1 MDEFGT
7 LFAKKGEKRA
17 IRHSYL
23 RFFGKSVNG
32 NSGNKSVFDRRGAIM
47 IKKGEKGI
55 SDAGGGYTPA
65 DPIALYRPAGG
76 KFVSQQKAMDS
87 HFGWVYAFVKAISD
101 EVAGIDFRLF
111 EITGKG
117 EHEEVLEHEMLDI
130 LDGVNEYQTGPE
142 FKKTLASHLELTG
155 NAYLYLLGVK
165 DFNSKP
171 KAIYLLNPGQTKVF
185 INKTTF
191 PYKIDHYVMIDD
203 NREFRFEPYEIVHIK
218 YPDPNDPFMGVGT
231 VEGIAEWI
239 DNDNYATEFNR
250 NFFRNGAR
258 MSGVFETDFA
268 TIEQGQRLK
277 ISFEE
282 QFAGVKNAYKT
293 MIMPKGVKFVPS
305 QMNAKDMDFN
315 KGLDTS
321 RDRILAGSRVSK
333 TILGTAESDT
343 NRSTAETADYVFAKR
358 TIKPKMIQIIAY
370 LNEFLVPRFGENLYL
385 SFDDPVPEDKAARN
399 TEMQTAVGQKQVIT
413 QNEAREL
420 YMGLGPIDDDPEA
433 DKINGTPAADPIDPD
448 ADDEPEPN
456 KKPKKD
462 DDDDDSD
469 KALSRRKNVM
479 RPFIKYAI
487 SGKSRKSVKTQFSR
501 NAAVRQS
508 LSSGIAKE
516 LAAYLT
522 KTKKKTVV
530 GMTDEEYLS
539 VVYVH
544 SKARID
550 EYEAKI
556 FKTMSSISK
565 RQEAVVL
572 ENLDDAL
579 PKSKLFSKKASVNQG
594 KLFNLKEWIGITLAE
609 IEPLAMM
616 MFKDEFKTAAENA
629 GTPEAQISA
638 HIAEALKERMTLL
651 GRSYNETVMEA
662 LTQKLDEGISNGFS
676 REQLA
681 QSVKDIYAWAQDYQ
695 AERVAKTETVAI
707 SNMANKSAWQAGG
720 RVQTVKWFTSQK
732 DNVCPFCREMAG
744 TEIDINANFIELGGE
759 FTGDDGKVMT
769 ANYTSIS
776 GPPLH
781 PNCGCLL
788 RPSSWKVDTSVE
800 QTGDKGSKKDDD
812 TIDATTAA
820 IKELKKIEY
829 EK

>member
-7 LFAKKGEKRA
+7 LFAKKSEKTP
-17 IRHSYL
+17 IRRSYL

-32 NSGNKSVFDRRGAIM
+32 INQDKSGFDQRGAWH
-47 IKKGEKGI
+47 IKKGEKSF

-65 DPIALYRPAGG
+65 DPIALYKPAGG

-87 HFGWVYAFVKAISD
+87 HFGWVYAFTKAISD
-101 EVAGIDFRLF
+101 EIAGIDFRLF
-111 EITGKG
+111 MIDKKG
-117 EHEEVLEHEMLDI
+117 EHEEVIEHEILDI

-142 FKKTLASHLELTG
+142 FKKTLASHLELSG

-165 DFNSKP
+165 DYDSKP
-171 KAIYLLNPGQTKVF
+171 KAIYLLNPGMTKVF
-185 INKTTF
+185 IDKTTF
-191 PYKIDHYVMIDD
+191 PYKIDHYEMIDD

-218 YPDPNDPFMGVGT
+218 YPDPNDPYSGIGT

-268 TIEQGQRLK
+268 TIEQSQRLK

-385 SFDDPVPEDKAARN
+385 SFDDPVPEDKAARS
-399 TEMQTAVGQKQVIT
+399 TEMQNAVGQKQVIT
-413 QNEAREL
+413 QNEAREI
-420 YMGLGPIDDDPEA
+420 YMGLGPIDD
-433 DKINGTPAADPIDPD
+433 PAADQINSDPD
-448 ADDEPEPN
+448 ADPNSPNADDDDEPAPA

-462 DDDDDSD
+462 DDDDEKEKRIS
-469 KALSRRKNVM
+469 ARKNVM

-487 SGKSRKSVKTQFSR
+487 VGKTRKSVKTQFSR
-501 NAAVRQS
+501 NMTVRKE
-508 LSSGIAKE
+508 LSANIAKT
-516 LAAYLT
+516 LATYLS

-539 VVYVH
+539 VIYVH
-544 SKARID
+544 SKTRID
-550 EYEAKI
+550 EYDKKI
-556 FKTMSSISK
+556 MAIMSSISK
-565 RQEAVVL
+565 RQEAEVL

-579 PKSKLFSKKASVNQG
+579 PKPKMFAKAKDVNQG
-594 KLFNLKEWIGITLAE
+594 KLFDIKEWIAITIAE
-609 IEPLAMM
+609 IEPLATIL
-616 MFKDEFKTAAENA
+616 FKQEFEAAAINA

-638 HIAEALKERMTLL
+638 HIAAALKHRMELL
-651 GRSYNETVMEA
+651 GRSYNETIMEA
-662 LTQKLDEGISNGFS
+662 LSKKLNDGLSNGFS
-676 REQLA
+676 RAELT
-681 QSVKDIYAWAQDYQ
+681 QSVKDIYAWSETYQ

-707 SNMANKSAWQAGG
+707 SNMANKSAWQEGG
-720 RVQTVKWFTSQK
+720 RVQTVKWFTSKK
-732 DNVCPFCREMAG
+732 DNVCPFCRAMDG
-744 TEIDINANFIELGGE
+744 TEIDINQNFLELGAE
-759 FTGDDGKVMT
+759 FEGDDGQVMT
-769 ANYTSIS
+769 ANYTAIS

-788 RPSSWKVDTSVE
+788 RPSSWKIDMPAE
-800 QTGDKGSKKDDD
+800 PTGDKAAD
-812 TIDATTAA
+812 AA
-820 IKELKKIEY
+820 IKEIENA
-829 EK
+829 

>member
-7 LFAKKGEKRA
+7 LFARKSEKKG

-23 RFFGKSVNG
+23 SFFGKGVNNG
-32 NSGNKSVFDRRGAIM
+32 TGDKAGFDMRGAWHV
-47 IKKGEKGI
+47 KKGEKSY

-65 DPIALYRPAGG
+65 DPIALYKPAGG

-101 EVAGIDFRLF
+101 EMAGIDFRLF
-111 EITGKG
+111 KIDKNGD
-117 EHEEVLEHEMLDI
+117 HEEVLEHDILDI

-155 NAYLYLLGVK
+155 NAYLYLFGVK
-165 DFNSKP
+165 DYDQKP
-171 KAIYLLNPGQTKVF
+171 KAIYLLNPGMTKVF
-185 INKTTF
+185 IDKTTF
-191 PYKIDHYVMIDD
+191 PYKIDHYEMIDD
-203 NREFRFEPYEIVHIK
+203 NREFRFEPHEIVHIK
-218 YPDPNDPFMGVGT
+218 YPDPNDPYSGVGT

-268 TIEQGQRLK
+268 TIEQAQRLK

-385 SFDDPVPEDKAARN
+385 SFDDPVPEDKAART
-399 TEMQTAVGQKQVIT
+399 TEMQTAVGNKQVIT

-420 YMGLGPIDDDPEA
+420 YMALGPIDDPEA
-433 DKINGTPAADPIDPD
+433 DKINGTPAADPNAPK
-448 ADDEPEPN
+448 DDNEPEPK

-462 DDDDDSD
+462 DEEDDSD
-469 KALSRRKNVM
+469 KSFSKRKNVM
-479 RPFIKYAI
+479 RPFIKYAVV
-487 SGKSRKSVKTQFSR
+487 GKTRKSVKTQFSR
-501 NAAVRQS
+501 NMTVRKE
-508 LSSGIAKE
+508 LSAGIAKA
-516 LAAYLT
+516 LASYLT

-530 GMTDEEYLS
+530 GMSDEEYLN
-539 VVYVH
+539 VIYVH
-544 SKARID
+544 SKTRID
-550 EYEAKI
+550 EYDKRIMEV
-556 FKTMSSISK
+556 MSSISK
-565 RQEAVVL
+565 RQESVVL
-572 ENLDDAL
+572 ENLDNAL
-579 PKSKLFSKKASVNQG
+579 PKPKMFAKSKGVNQG
-594 KLFNLKEWIGITLAE
+594 KLFDIKEWIGITIAE
-609 IEPLAMM
+609 ITPLATA
-616 MFKDEFKTAAENA
+616 MFKQEFEAAAVNA

-638 HIAEALKERMTLL
+638 HIAAALKERMELL
-651 GRSYNETVMEA
+651 GRSYNETIMEA
-662 LTQKLDEGISNGFS
+662 LAKKLDEGLANGFS
-676 REQLA
+676 RAELA
-681 QSVKDIYAWAQDYQ
+681 QSVKDIYAWSETYQ

-720 RVQTVKWFTSQK
+720 RVQTVKWFTSKK
-732 DNVCPFCREMAG
+732 DNVCPFCRAMDG
-744 TEIDINANFIELGGE
+744 TEIDINQNFLELGAE
-759 FTGDDGKVMT
+759 FEGDDGQVMT
-769 ANYTSIS
+769 ANYTAVG

-800 QTGDKGSKKDDD
+800 PTGDKAAD
-812 TIDATTAA
+812 AA
-820 IKELKKIEY
+820 IKEIENA
-829 EK
+829 

>member
-1 MDEFGT
+1 MDDFGT
-7 LFAKKGEKRA
+7 LFARKGEKKNIRRSYLSFFGKGVNNGSGDKSGFDQRGAWHMKKGEK
-17 IRHSYL
+17 S
-23 RFFGKSVNG
+23 F
-32 NSGNKSVFDRRGAIM
+32 
-47 IKKGEKGI
+47 

-65 DPIALYRPAGG
+65 DPIALYKPAGG
-76 KFVSQQKAMDS
+76 KFVSQQKAMSS
-87 HFGWVYAFVKAISD
+87 HFGWVYAFTKAISD
-101 EVAGIDFRLF
+101 EMAGIDFRLF
-111 EITGKG
+111 KIDKHG
-117 EHEEVLEHEMLDI
+117 EHEEVLEHEILDL

-142 FKKTLASHLELTG
+142 FKKTMASHLELTG
-155 NAYLYLLGVK
+155 NAYLYLFGVK
-165 DFNSKP
+165 DYDQKP
-171 KAIYLLNPGQTKVF
+171 KAIYLLNPGLTKVF

-203 NREFRFEPYEIVHIK
+203 NREFRFEPFEIVHIK
-218 YPDPNDPFMGVGT
+218 YPDPNDPYSGIGT

-268 TIEQGQRLK
+268 TIEQAQRLK

-420 YMGLGPIDDDPEA
+420 YMGLGPIDDPEA
-433 DKINGTPAADPIDPD
+433 DKINGTPAADPNNPE
-448 ADDEPEPN
+448 ADDEPKPT

-462 DDDDDSD
+462 DDDDDDSE
-469 KALSRRKNVM
+469 KRFSTRKNVM
-479 RPFIKYAI
+479 RPFIKFAI
-487 SGKSRKSVKTQFSR
+487 VGKTRKSVKTQFSR
-501 NAAVRQS
+501 NMATRKS
-508 LSSGIAKE
+508 LATDLAKSIST
-516 LAAYLT
+516 YLS
-522 KTKKKTVV
+522 KTKKKTIV
-530 GMTDEEYLS
+530 GMSDEEYLS
-539 VVYVH
+539 VIYVH
-544 SKARID
+544 SKTRID
-550 EYEAKI
+550 EYDQKI
-556 FKTMSSISK
+556 MAIMSSISK

-572 ENLDDAL
+572 ENLDAAI
-579 PKSKLFSKKASVNQG
+579 PKQKLFAKLKEVDKK
-594 KLFNLKEWIGITLAE
+594 KLFDLKEWIAITIAD
-609 IEPLAMM
+609 IEPIAIA
-616 MFKDEFKTAAENA
+616 MFKQEFEAASINA

-638 HIAEALKERMTLL
+638 HIAQALKDRIELL
-651 GRSYNETVMEA
+651 GRSYNETIMEA
-662 LTQKLDEGISNGFS
+662 LAKKLNEGLSNGFS
-676 REQLA
+676 RAQLT
-681 QSVKDIYAWAQDYQ
+681 QSVKDIYEWSETYQ

-707 SNMANKSAWQAGG
+707 SNMANKSAWQEGG
-720 RVQTVKWFTSQK
+720 RVQTVKWFTSKK
-732 DNVCPFCREMAG
+732 DNVCPFCRAMEG
-744 TEIDINANFIELGGE
+744 TEIDINQNFLELGQE
-759 FTGDDGKVMT
+759 FTGDDGQVMT
-769 ANYTSIS
+769 ANYSAVG

-788 RPSSWKVDTSVE
+788 RPSSWKVNTTPAKSID
-800 QTGDKGSKKDDD
+800 DKEVD
-812 TIDATTAA
+812 AA
-820 IKELKKIEY
+820 IKEIENA
-829 EK
+829 